1 MNPIASLIN
10 VAERF
15 PLPDAVTLAGIA
27 YLVDK
32 TARKTADRLVDPAER
47 DAAFA
52 AEMKRFPIAVH
63 TDASREQHYELPPAF
78 FALML
83 GPRRKYSCGYY
94 PLQQATHAPVHA
106 DRIGGSWATTLGN
119 HAGALDSEAPA
130 SDTAHERAVER
141 DDTALPQAEEEA
153 LARSCAHAE
162 LANGQ
167 RILELGCGWG
177 SLTIWMAQ
185 HYPDARI
192 TAVSHSASQREYIES
207 VLATQGLL
215 NVEVITADMNDFQVD
230 EQVPRFDRVVS
241 VEMFEHMAN
250 WRGLLEQVR
259 QWLVPGGKLFLHVF
273 TNQGAPYRFDHTDQ
287 KDWIAQHFFTGG
299 IMPSHTMIAQFD
311 DLFELE
317 KQWRWDGTHYERTAR
332 DWLANFDRNSDAID
346 GVLRDVYGTDAALWK
361 RRWRLFLL
369 STMGLFGHRNGS
381 QWGVSH
387 YRLVR
392 REG

>member
-10 VAERF
+10 VAERL
-15 PLPDAVTLAGIA
+15 PLPDTLTLAGIA

-32 TARKTADRLVDPAER
+32 TARKTADQLIDPAER

-52 AEMKRFPIAVH
+52 ADMQRFPIAVH
-63 TDASREQHYELPPAF
+63 TDASREQHYEIPAAF

-94 PLQQATHAPVHA
+94 VLPKATHAPMHA
-106 DRIGGSWATTLGN
+106 DRF
-119 HAGALDSEAPA
+119 AGTPLTAADSKAAPDGQNAALAES
-130 SDTAHERAVER
+130 S
-141 DDTALPQAEEEA
+141 ALAQAEEDA

-162 LANGQ
+162 LRDGQ

-185 HYPDARI
+185 HYPAARI
-192 TAVSHSASQREYIES
+192 TAVSHSASQRAYIES
-207 VLATQGLL
+207 VLAAQGLR
-215 NVEVITADMNDFQVD
+215 NVEVITADMNDFRIAD
-230 EQVPRFDRVVS
+230 TAARFDRAVS
-241 VEMFEHMAN
+241 IEMFEHMAN
-250 WRGLLEQVR
+250 WRGLLERVR

-273 TNQGAPYRFDHTDQ
+273 SNQGAPYRFDHTDPT
-287 KDWIAQHFFTGG
+287 DWIAQHFFTGG

-311 DLFELE
+311 DLFALE
-317 KQWRWDGTHYERTAR
+317 KQWRWDGTHYERTAQ
-332 DWLANFDRNSDAID
+332 DWLSNFDRNSEAID
-346 GVLRDVYGTDAALWK
+346 EILRDVYGADASLWK

-369 STMGLFGHRNGS
+369 STIGLFGHRNGA

-392 REG
+392 RDDVTLG